1 MSDYGNEG
9 GEEFECEWPSG
20 DENDQEMGGP
30 QVEMENLFY
39 TAEDAKRDRPAEAIE
54 MYEGVIAL
62 SETIGDEEVTFR
74 FASLKNIVVLAAK
87 LKQLDKMIGR

>member
-30 QVEMENLFY
+30 
-39 TAEDAKRDRPAEAIE
+39 
-54 MYEGVIAL
+54 
-62 SETIGDEEVTFR
+62 
-74 FASLKNIVVLAAK
+74 
-87 LKQLDKMIGR
+87 